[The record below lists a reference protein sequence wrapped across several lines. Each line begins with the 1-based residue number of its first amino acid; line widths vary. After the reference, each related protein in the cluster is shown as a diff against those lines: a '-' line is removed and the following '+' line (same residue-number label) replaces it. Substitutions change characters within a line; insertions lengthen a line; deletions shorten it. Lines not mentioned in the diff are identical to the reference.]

1 VAGSTSKRVLVARF
15 DRTAVKGFV
24 NPRTWLG
31 KDGIEVL
38 TPEGA
43 LARVPYAEVRYV
55 CFVRDFDQQEPRR
68 DMRVFLTR
76 PKMSGLWVHLR
87 LRDGQ
92 TLEGVMTNDPL
103 AWEPEGFSLVPPD
116 PGYQNQRLFVP
127 RTSITEMRVL
137 GVIGGAAHRRSKTPA
152 PGSQLEMF
160 HDETG

>member
-103 AWEPEGFSLVPPD
+103 AWEPEGYSLVPPD